1 MILISYEYD
10 EGSLT
15 IDFSKVPSLL
25 MTKTLL
31 FILVLFFAACGE
43 KSELIKPS
51 ISDITES
58 VYASGNIKSKD
69 QYLVYT
75 TVSGIIKNVS
85 VSEGDTVSLGSTII
99 TIDSKTQELAKENAE
114 LNAQYQSF
122 FANKDKLNDAQ
133 LQIRL
138 AKSKMQNDSAL
149 YFRQKALWQQL
160 IGTKVE
166 FELKELSYQNSKT
179 AYASAQLKYDE
190 LNRQL
195 QFNSNQS
202 KKNAMISNSQVS
214 DFTVRSEIKGR
225 VYSLLKSKGELVS
238 LQTPIAMIGSRD
250 QFILEMQVDEY
261 DIFKVEV
268 GKKVLVNLDSYKGKV
283 FEAQISKIY
292 PIMNERSKTFLVEAE
307 FIDVPEV
314 LYPNITFEANI
325 IIRTKKNALLIP
337 RNCLVN
343 DSAVIRSN
351 GDTAKVKT
359 GLKDYKKVEI
369 LSGISPNEALR
380 MPIK

>member
-15 IDFSKVPSLL
+15 IDFSKVSLVL
-25 MTKTLL
+25 MTKTPLL
-31 FILVLFFAACGE
+31 ILVLFFASCGE
-43 KSELIKPS
+43 KTDKIKPS

-85 VSEGDTVSLGSTII
+85 VLEGDTVNLGSTII
-99 TIDSKTQELAKENAE
+99 TIESKTQELAKENAE
-114 LNAQYQSF
+114 LSANYQSF

-133 LQIRL
+133 LQISL

-149 YFRQKALWQQL
+149 YFRQKVLWQQL

-166 FELKELSYQNSKT
+166 LELKELSYQNSKT
-179 AYASAQLKYDE
+179 AYTSAQLKYDE

-202 KKNAMISNSQVS
+202 KKNAMISTSQVA

-238 LQTPIAMIGSRD
+238 LQTPIAIIGSRD

-261 DIFKVEV
+261 DIFKVKV
-268 GKKVLVNLDSYKGKV
+268 GKKVLVTLDSYKDEV
-283 FEAQISKIY
+283 FEAQVSKIY

-307 FIDVPEV
+307 FMDRPDV

-325 IIRTKKNALLIP
+325 IIQTKKNALLIP

-343 DSAVIRSN
+343 DSLVIRSN
-351 GDTAKVKT
+351 GDTIKVIT

-369 LSGISPNEALR
+369 VSGISSDEELLR
-380 MPIK
+380 PKK